1 VWRNCLNSKEEN
13 KMQFI
18 DADVSVIG
26 LGKLG
31 ASMVAGMASRGIK
44 VIGLDVSPQA
54 VEAVNQGKAPVQETD
69 LGATINAHREN
80 IRATLDYNDA
90 VAHSPI
96 SFVIVPTPSDGR
108 GAFSLEYASASFAA
122 IGKALASKNS
132 YHVVVLT
139 STVLP
144 GSTRY
149 GLLPVLEKE
158 SGKKCGKD
166 FGLCY
171 NPEFIAL
178 GSVIKNFLNPDF
190 YLLGEFD
197 GRSGDALALVH
208 ERVSANKAP
217 IKRMS
222 IENAEIAKI
231 AVNSFVT
238 LKISY
243 ANMLADICERVPGG
257 NVDVV
262 SDAIG
267 MDSRIGRKYL
277 SGGLGFGGPCFPRD
291 NAALAFLG
299 EQLGA
304 QTPILRVNDAYN
316 RDNSR
321 RALERLK
328 GRIPSGGKAA
338 VLGLAY
344 KPFSHVVEE
353 SAGIYLCKVLRE
365 AGYTLKGY
373 DPLAAEEAAKVLGD
387 SCIAGGREECL
398 KDAEIVFVTT
408 PDPAF
413 TGLEPEQFCSAV
425 KKVYV
430 IDFWRCLNDRVR
442 ASANI
447 VYIPGGLCTTPE
459 AVKKLAQ
466 LWT

>member
-1 VWRNCLNSKEEN
+1 MVFDK
-13 KMQFI
+13 
-18 DADVSVIG
+18 ADVSVIG

-44 VIGLDVSPQA
+44 VIGVDVSP
-54 VEAVNQGKAPVQETD
+54 EAVTAVNEGRAPVQETD
-69 LGATINAHREN
+69 LDATIHAYREN
-80 IRATLDYNDA
+80 IRATLDYADA
-90 VAHSPI
+90 VSHSPL
-96 SFVIVPTPSDGR
+96 SFVIVPTPSDQR
-108 GAFSLEYASASFAA
+108 GSFSLQYAADCFAA
-122 IGKALASKNS
+122 IGKALAAKPD

-158 SGKKCGKD
+158 SGKKCGND

-197 GRSGDALALVH
+197 GRSGDVLAAVH
-208 ERVSANKAP
+208 NRVSANKAP
-217 IKRMS
+217 IKRMTL
-222 IENAEIAKI
+222 ENAEIAKI

-243 ANMLADICERVPGG
+243 ANMLADICGRVPGG
-257 NVDVV
+257 DVDVV

-267 MDSRIGRKYL
+267 TDSRIGRKYL

-299 EQLGA
+299 EHLGA
-304 QTPILRVNDAYN
+304 DTSILRTNDAYN
-316 RDNSR
+316 RDNCR
-321 RALERLK
+321 RILEQLK
-328 GRIPSGGKAA
+328 GQIPSSGKAA

-344 KPFSHVVEE
+344 KPLSHVVEE
-353 SAGIYLCKVLRE
+353 SAGIYLCRVLCE
-365 AGYTLKGY
+365 AGYTVSAF
-373 DPLAAEEAAKVLGD
+373 DPLAAAEAAKVLDASSYIAD
-387 SCIAGGREECL
+387 SIEECL
-398 KDAEIVFVTT
+398 EGADIVFITT

-413 TGLEPEQFCSAV
+413 TGLGPEQLSASG
-425 KKVYV
+425 KKIYV
-430 IDFWRCLNDRVR
+430 VDFWRCLGKNMR
-442 ASANI
+442 SLPNL
-447 VYIPGGLCTTPE
+447 VYIPSGRCISPGADE
-459 AVKKLAQ
+459 NVAKL
-466 LWT
+466 WKVSE